1 MNKETSSDRYNIKGA
16 ERCFQILDL
25 AIKLDRS
32 ISIADVMQTFGVN
45 TNMAFRL
52 LSTVVSSGYMEKN
65 EQTGQYS
72 ISLKSL
78 QLSKNALL
86 SLEIRRL
93 TMPYLELVWTQYKKA
108 NLNLAVMYDKDIVVV
123 DRIDSLTLP
132 RTYFTPGK
140 TLPFHASGLGK
151 ILVSEIPDD
160 QLEQLITA
168 KGLKSYTENTITTT
182 EALHAELAKVRK
194 EQVARDR
201 QEFVVDD
208 NCNAVPIRDK
218 TGKIVAAISL
228 SALQSN
234 MSVEEVESTIPMLQE
249 TSKKIS
255 YMLGYNGA
263 LA

>member
-1 MNKETSSDRYNIKGA
+1 MKKEPMSDRYNIKGA

-32 ISIADVMQTFGVN
+32 ISISDVMQKFDVN

-65 EQTGQYS
+65 EETGQYF

-108 NLNLAVMYDKDIVVV
+108 NLNLAVMYDMDIVVV

-151 ILVSEIPDD
+151 MLVSELPEAE
-160 QLEQLITA
+160 LERLIMA
-168 KGLKSYTENTITTT
+168 KGLKSYTEKTITTVD
-182 EALHAELAKVRK
+182 ALKAELTKIRK

-201 QEFVVDD
+201 QEFVIDD
-208 NCNAVPIRDK
+208 NCNAVPIRAK
-218 TGKIVAAISL
+218 NGKIVAAISL

-234 MSVEEVESTIPMLQE
+234 MSVDEVESSIPMLQE
-249 TSKKIS
+249 TAKKIS
-255 YMLGYNGA
+255 YMFGYNGA
-263 LA
+263 II